1 MLDVVEVG
9 RDLCEQG
16 EEAPVVAEVHQDQG
30 QEGRGRHHR
39 QQRRKRKHGPLVPDV
54 GLRFYVASLGL
65 GTGTGSQRLKTPIQG
80 LA

>member
-16 EEAPVVAEVHQDQG
+16 EEAPVVAEVNQNQG

-65 GTGTGSQRLKTPIQG
+65 GTRIEVSDLKHQSRD
-80 LA
+80 